1 MPTDLK
7 QLAVQRGEP
16 GGRSVEPSRHIAS
29 RYVLPGIL
37 IVGFILMLAWAARD
51 AFLPR
56 TPVTVVPVLVSLAE
70 LQEAGTPLFKAAGW
84 VEPRPTPIRVA
95 ALAEGVIDRLLVV
108 EDQLLKK
115 GEPIAYLVD
124 DDARL
129 SLESAQAAVSLRD
142 AEFEQCQ
149 AALTAARQNYDEPTH
164 LQTSA
169 AAAEAELAKVETALT
184 DLPFQ
189 TEAAEARFRLAEA
202 DLKGRIDAGDAVSG
216 IELVAARTTR
226 DAAKAQ
232 LQEMTNR
239 RPSLESERAA
249 LAGKRDA
256 ARRRLE
262 LKTDEKR
269 TLDESKALLDVALAR
284 REQARVAVAEAQL
297 RFDRMT
303 IRAPVDARVLHLLT
317 SPGTHLSG
325 GQGRMGEHD
334 GGVVVTLYQPQQL
347 QVRVDVRF
355 EDLPRTGREQ
365 PVLVESPA
373 VSEPMLGRVLFSTG
387 FADIQKNTLSVK
399 VLIDDPPE
407 VLKPDMLVDVTF
419 LSPDVDEGQETGDGS
434 DDLRVFVPRELIRQ
448 DGADSYVW
456 LADLA
461 ASVARRQS
469 VVVAKNT
476 AGRFVEVTS
485 GLSVASRLI
494 SSDVDSLND
503 GDRITAR
510 EGQSAGSDRGLL
522 PVSKPDAG

>member
-1 MPTDLK
+1 MPIDLK
-7 QLAVQRGEP
+7 QLAVERPEP
-16 GGRSVEPSRHIAS
+16 SGRSIEPSRHIAS
-29 RYVLPGIL
+29 RYVLPSVL
-37 IVGFILMLAWAARD
+37 IIGFILMLAWAARD

-56 TPVTVVPVLVSLAE
+56 TQVTVVPVLVSLAE
-70 LQEAGTPLFKAAGW
+70 VQEAGTPLFKAGGW

-95 ALAEGVIDRLLVV
+95 ALAEGVIDRLMVV
-108 EDQLLKK
+108 EDQALKK
-115 GEPIAYLVD
+115 GDPIAYLVD

-129 SLESAQAAVSLRD
+129 NREAAQAALNLRE

-149 AALTAARQNYDEPTH
+149 AALVAAHQNYDEPTH
-164 LQTSA
+164 LQTFA
-169 AAAEAELAKVETALT
+169 AAADADLAKVVTALT

-189 TEAAEARFRLAEA
+189 TQAAEARFRLAEA

-216 IELVAARTTR
+216 IELVAARSTR
-226 DAAKAQ
+226 DASSAQ
-232 LQEMTNR
+232 LQEMLKR
-239 RPSLESERAA
+239 QPSLEAERAA
-249 LAGKRDA
+249 LSGKRDA

-269 TLDESKALLDVALAR
+269 TLDESKALLDAAIAR
-284 REQARVAVAEAQL
+284 REQARVALAEAQL

-303 IRAPVDARVLHLLT
+303 IRAPVDGRVLHLLT

-334 GGVVVTLYQPQQL
+334 GGVVVTLYQRGQL

-355 EDLPRTGREQ
+355 EDLPRAGRDQ

-373 VSEPMLGRVLFSTG
+373 VPEPMPGRVLFPTG

-419 LSPDVDEGQETGDGS
+419 LSPEADDDGSEGDGS
-434 DDLRVFVPRELIRQ
+434 DDLRVFVPRELIEK
-448 DGADSYVW
+448 DGADAFVW

-461 ASVARRQS
+461 AGVARRQS
-469 VVVAKNT
+469 VVVANNT

-485 GLSVASRLI
+485 GLTVASRLI
-494 SSDVDSLND
+494 SSGTESLAD

-510 EGQSAGSDRGLL
+510 EAQGPATAPSLSPID
-522 PVSKPDAG
+522 

>member
-1 MPTDLK
+1 MPIDLK
-7 QLAVQRGEP
+7 QLAVQREER
-16 GGRSVEPSRHIAS
+16 GGRSVEPSRHITS
-29 RYVLPGIL
+29 RYVLPGVL

-95 ALAEGVIDRLLVV
+95 ALADGVIDRLLVV

-129 SLESAQAAVSLRD
+129 SLELAHAAVSLRD

-169 AAAEAELAKVETALT
+169 AAAQAELAKVQTALS

-189 TEAAEARFRLAEA
+189 TQAADARLKLAEA
-202 DLKGRIDAGDAVSG
+202 DLKGSIEAGDAVSG
-216 IELVAARTTR
+216 IELVAARSTH
-226 DAAKAQ
+226 DAAKAE
-232 LQEMTNR
+232 LQEMTKR
-239 RPSLESERAA
+239 RSSLESERAA
-249 LAGKRDA
+249 LVGKRDA

-262 LKTDEKR
+262 LKTDEKC
-269 TLDESKALLDVALAR
+269 TLDESKALLNVALAR
-284 REQARVAVAEAQL
+284 HEQARVAVAEAQL
-297 RFDRMT
+297 RFDRMI
-303 IRAPVDARVLHLLT
+303 IRAPVEARVLHLLT
-317 SPGTHLSG
+317 SPGTHLAG

-334 GGVVVTLYQPQQL
+334 GGVVVTLYQPEQL

-373 VSEPMLGRVLFSTG
+373 VSEPMPGRVLFSTG

-399 VLIDDPPE
+399 VLIDSPPE

-419 LSPDVDEGQETGDGS
+419 LSSGVDEERETGDGS
-434 DDLRVFVPRELIRQ
+434 DDLRVFVPRELIRK
-448 DGADSYVW
+448 DGADAYVW

-461 ASVARRQS
+461 AGVARRQK
-469 VVVAKNT
+469 VVVTDNA

-485 GLSVASRLI
+485 GLTVASRLI
-494 SSDVDSLND
+494 SSGADSLSD
-503 GDRITAR
+503 GDRIAAR
-510 EGQSAGSDRGLL
+510 EGQEPAASSSSS
-522 PVSKPDAG
+522 PVNKPDAG